1 MASPSRVD
9 YLDGLRALG
18 ILAVLGVHWAAEYLP
33 IGTGGYLGVDVFFV
47 VSGYVITSVLWRGPM
62 GDSVAASWRTFM
74 TRRVR
79 RLYPALIGLAVLSP
93 LAIAVAP
100 GETSVSAGR
109 AAWNGVLAL
118 LQFTWLPE
126 ILGTTTEPFRQTWSL
141 AMEWYFYLLWPIAV
155 YAARRAGWS
164 ATRLARWAAISAVP
178 LYLVSLPWGGRI
190 FYAIPPARFAEIL
203 AGGVVALLAIDATR
217 PRRTSAADTAVTGL
231 FLGLICLYVV
241 AAPGTYLDPICR
253 FVGVPLAI
261 VGTVALLR
269 HGLSEGESPLKR
281 LFSAAPLT
289 LVGRTSYSLYL
300 WHWLP
305 IFLLDKDALPLPPLA
320 LAVVGVAMAAGF
332 TALSYRYLEKPF
344 LGSQSGALQ
353 LGRREPAS
361 R

>member
-1 MASPSRVD
+1 MSSPSRVA

-33 IGTGGYLGVDVFFV
+33 IGTGGYIGVDVFFV
-47 VSGYVITSVLWRGPM
+47 VSGYVITSVLWRGPL
-62 GDSVAASWRTFM
+62 GESIGGAWVTFM
-74 TRRVR
+74 KRRVR
-79 RLYPALIGLAVLSP
+79 RLYPALLGLAILTP
-93 LAIAVAP
+93 LAIAVVP
-100 GETSVSAGR
+100 GDPDVGVGH
-109 AAWNGVLAL
+109 AAWNGLLAVLQL
-118 LQFTWLPE
+118 TWLPE

-164 ATRLARWAAISAVP
+164 ATRLARWSAISGVP
-178 LYLVSLPWGGRI
+178 LYLVALPWGGLI

-203 AGGVVALLAIDATR
+203 AGGVVALLAIDAPG
-217 PRRTSAADTAVTGL
+217 PRRASSSDTAVTAL
-231 FLGLICLYVV
+231 FLALICAYVV
-241 AAPGTYLDPICR
+241 AAPGHYYDPICR
-253 FVGVPLAI
+253 FVGVPLAV
-261 VGTVALLR
+261 VGTVLLLR
-269 HGLSEGESPLKR
+269 HGLTDADSPIKR
-281 LFSAAPLT
+281 LFTAAPLT
-289 LVGRTSYSLYL
+289 LIGRTSYSLYL

-305 IFLLDKDALPLPPLA
+305 IFLLDKDAIALPGIV

-353 LGRREPAS
+353 LGRREPAT